1 MSGVKSEFATDVLVS
16 LPFRRQTTDI
26 AKRTAFLGGNEGY
39 VLNTKSVYDL
49 VYGAYS
55 KNIHHRDKW
64 ASQHNFLQE
73 CKQIPAWYDLA
84 KFDKFLHLYTDINSV
99 DSDEYLSIK
108 DFCSYSITFS
118 VNNNIGLVSSL
129 LMFDKL
135 RVMVHD
141 SSFLGASTK
150 ICDRITSGDLM
161 DTPSMYL
168 HYAGHEAFCKY
179 AADLRDGSCSRFS
192 GHPAGEAVKFWIEVV
207 DECFSSRNLDY
218 VRVHYEHLMGKRSL
232 LARGPAVSG
241 AAPSPQ
247 KAAPT
252 VPPTPKAASTA
263 TKKRKREAVD
273 VSKLICTTQA
283 LFELDKGEGYKACTR
298 ANCTGH
304 YGLGATTKVKA
315 LATVEDFS
323 SKTSYIRLKRQ
334 VEKFYG

>member
-1 MSGVKSEFATDVLVS
+1 MSGVKAEFATDILVS

-64 ASQHNFLQE
+64 ASEHNFLRE

-84 KFDKFLHLYTDINSV
+84 KFNKFLHLYTDINNV

-108 DFCSYSITFS
+108 DFCDYSITFS
-118 VNNNIGLVSSL
+118 VNNTIGLVSGL
-129 LMFDKL
+129 HMFDKM

-141 SSFLGASTK
+141 SNFLGASK
-150 ICDRITSGDLM
+150 AICDRMTSGSLS

-168 HYAGHEAFCKY
+168 HYAGHEALCKY
-179 AADLRDGSCSRFS
+179 AADLRDGSCDRFARQ
-192 GHPAGEAVKFWIEVV
+192 PAGEAVKLWIEVV
-207 DECFSSRNLDY
+207 DECFSIQNLDY
-218 VRVHYEHLMGKRSL
+218 VRINYEHLMGKRSQ
-232 LARGPAVSG
+232 LARDPVVAG
-241 AAPSPQ
+241 ATPSPK

-252 VPPTPKAASTA
+252 ASPTPKAASTA
-263 TKKRKREAVD
+263 PKKRKREAVD

-283 LFELDKGEGYKACTR
+283 LFELDKGEGYKACAR

-315 LATVEDFS
+315 LAMVEDFS